1 MAKPELN
8 PAPAPS
14 GTDRAPERLWLKSY
28 PKDVDWGMELEP
40 VLLTSLLDQ
49 AVAAFG
55 PLALPKSG
63 ACLTGRQK
71 DSRRSAFERASRL
84 GS

>member
-14 GTDRAPERLWLKSY
+14 GTDRAPERPWLKSY

-55 PLALPKSG
+55 AISLHLFHGEAAEL
-63 ACLTGRQK
+63 CRDRQPV
-71 DSRRSAFERASRL
+71 
-84 GS
+84 